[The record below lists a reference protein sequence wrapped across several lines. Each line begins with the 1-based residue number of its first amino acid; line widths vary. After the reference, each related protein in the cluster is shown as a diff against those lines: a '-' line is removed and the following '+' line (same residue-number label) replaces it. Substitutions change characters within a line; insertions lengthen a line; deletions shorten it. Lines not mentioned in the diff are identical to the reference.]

1 MEDRQDLPDLQGTK
15 EEPQVNQ
22 PSGFRKEVT
31 DMDIAEIEWP
41 MSQEDCD
48 HTLSQICIPVGDDV
62 GWICGSCG
70 SELDID
76 V

>member
-1 MEDRQDLPDLQGTK
+1 
-15 EEPQVNQ
+15 
-22 PSGFRKEVT
+22 
-31 DMDIAEIEWP
+31 MDIAEIEWP